1 MEEYNF
7 VFVLE
12 VYLYLF
18 GKSIWICINGD
29 ERFVHNLSDASVG
42 RGDECIS
49 QISAKHFA
57 QITVGLGMV
66 ATGKPFTI

>member
-18 GKSIWICINGD
+18 GKSICICINGD
-29 ERFVHNLSDASVG
+29 ERFVDASVG

-57 QITVGLGMV
+57 QITVCLGMV